1 MFVILVTRW
10 SCLRKPAPLRSLTRE
25 RNPDNAGPW
34 PRRTSMKTA
43 TRRLDKLTEEKRSL
57 QTQLVQIQAMLYSID
72 NYISDELLLQVEMM
86 DEEGDKR

>member
-1 MFVILVTRW
+1 
-10 SCLRKPAPLRSLTRE
+10 
-25 RNPDNAGPW
+25 
-34 PRRTSMKTA
+34 MKTA